1 MTATFILPA
10 PAKLNLF
17 LHITGQRADGY
28 HLLQTLFIFLDY
40 ADQISLTCREDGVIQ
55 RTNTVADV
63 PEEMDL
69 VVKAAHLLQ
78 RYTQQTLGVD
88 IEVDKYIPMGG
99 GLGGGSSDAATVLV
113 GLNQLWQCG
122 LSVDKLAALGLQL
135 GADVPV
141 FVRGQAAWAE
151 GVGEQ
156 LTPVDLDLGWYIV
169 IHPKVHVPTRELFLE
184 KSLTRNCVPIKLAAF
199 HGGET
204 INVFQPVVETKFPE
218 VAKAIAWLSGYTDA
232 RLTGSGSCI
241 FGSVNSKSVGLAI
254 LDDLPKDWFGF
265 VAQGLIQSP
274 LQQKLLNL

>member
-1 MTATFILPA
+1 MADTLVLPA

-40 ADQISLTCREDGVIQ
+40 ADYISLTKRNDGLIQ
-55 RTNTVADV
+55 RLNTITDV
-63 PEEMDL
+63 PAETDL
-69 VVKAAHLLQ
+69 VVKAARLLQ
-78 RYTQQTLGVD
+78 HYTQQTLGVD
-88 IEVDKYIPMGG
+88 IQVEKNIPMGG

-122 LSVDKLAALGLQL
+122 LSVDTLADLGLKL

-141 FVRGQAAWAE
+141 FVRGHAAWAE

-156 LTPVDLDLGWYIV
+156 LTPVDLELGWYIV

-184 KSLTRNCVPIKLAAF
+184 KFLTRNCVPIKLAAF

-204 INVFQPVVETKFPE
+204 VNVFQSVVETKFPE
-218 VAKAIAWLSGYTDA
+218 VAKAIVWLSGYTDA

-241 FGSVNSKSVGLAI
+241 FGSVSSKSDGLAI
-254 LDDLPKDWFGF
+254 LNDLPKDWFGF

>member
-40 ADQISLTCREDGVIQ
+40 ADQISLTRREDGVIQ

-113 GLNQLWQCG
+113 GLSELWQCG
-122 LSVDKLAALGLQL
+122 LSVDELAALGLQL

-232 RLTGSGSCI
+232 RLTGSGSCM
-241 FGSVNSKSVGLAI
+241 FGSVNSRSVGLAI

>member
-1 MTATFILPA
+1 MTATFVLPA

-40 ADQISLTCREDGVIQ
+40 ADQISLTRREDGVIQ
-55 RTNTVADV
+55 RINMIADV
-63 PEEMDL
+63 PAEMDL
-69 VVKAAHLLQ
+69 VVKAARLLQ
-78 RYTQQTLGVD
+78 RYTQKTLGVD
-88 IEVDKYIPMGG
+88 ILVDKYIPMGG

-122 LSVDKLAALGLQL
+122 LSVDELAALGLQL

-141 FVRGQAAWAE
+141 FIHGQAAWAE

-241 FGSVNSKSVGLAI
+241 FGSVNSKSDGLAI

>member
-40 ADQISLTCREDGVIQ
+40 ADQISLTRREDGVIQ
-55 RTNTVADV
+55 RINTVADV
-63 PEEMDL
+63 PADMDL
-69 VVKAAHLLQ
+69 VVKAARLLQ

-88 IEVDKYIPMGG
+88 IQVDKYIPMGG
-99 GLGGGSSDAATVLV
+99 GLGGGSSDAATTLV

-122 LSVDKLAALGLQL
+122 LSVDELAALGLQL

-151 GVGEQ
+151 GIGEQ

-199 HGGET
+199 HEGET

>member
-17 LHITGQRADGY
+17 LHITGQRPDGY

-40 ADQISLTCREDGVIQ
+40 TDQISLTNRDDSLIQ
-55 RTNTVADV
+55 RLNTVADV
-63 PEEMDL
+63 PAEMDL
-69 VVKAAHLLQ
+69 VVKAARLLQ
-78 RYTQQTLGVD
+78 RYTQQSLGVD
-88 IEVDKYIPMGG
+88 IQVDKRIPMGG

-113 GLNQLWQCG
+113 GLNQLWQCS
-122 LSVDKLAALGLQL
+122 LSVDELATLGLQL

-204 INVFQPVVETKFPE
+204 INVFQTVVETKFPE

-241 FGSVNSKSVGLAI
+241 FGPVNSKSDGLAI
-254 LDDLPKDWFGF
+254 LNDLPKDWFGF
-265 VAQGLIQSP
+265 VAQGLTQSP
-274 LQQKLLNL
+274 LQQTLLNL

>member
-1 MTATFILPA
+1 MTATFVLPA

-40 ADQISLTCREDGVIQ
+40 ADQISLTRREDGVIQ
-55 RTNTVADV
+55 RINTVADV
-63 PEEMDL
+63 PADMDL
-69 VVKAAHLLQ
+69 VVKAARLLQ

-113 GLNQLWQCG
+113 GLNELWQCG
-122 LSVDKLAALGLQL
+122 LSVDELAALGLQL
-135 GADVPV
+135 GADVLV

-204 INVFQPVVETKFPE
+204 INVFQPVVEAKFPE

-241 FGSVNSKSVGLAI
+241 FGSVNSKSVGLAM

>member
-1 MTATFILPA
+1 MTATFVLPA

-40 ADQISLTCREDGVIQ
+40 ADQISLTRREDGVIQ
-55 RTNTVADV
+55 RINTVADV

-69 VVKAAHLLQ
+69 VVKAARLLQ

-88 IEVDKYIPMGG
+88 IQVDKYIPMGG
-99 GLGGGSSDAATVLV
+99 GLGGGSSDAATTLV

-122 LSVDKLAALGLQL
+122 LSVDELAALGLQL

-218 VAKAIAWLSGYTDA
+218 VAKAIAWLSWYTDA

-241 FGSVNSKSVGLAI
+241 FGSVNSKSDGLAI
-254 LDDLPKDWFGF
+254 LNDLPKDWFGF
-265 VAQGLIQSP
+265 VAQGLTQSP

>member
-40 ADQISLTCREDGVIQ
+40 ADQISLTRREDSVIQ

-63 PEEMDL
+63 PAEMDL
-69 VVKAAHLLQ
+69 VVKAARLLQ

-88 IEVDKYIPMGG
+88 IQVDKYIPMGG

-113 GLNQLWQCG
+113 GLNELWQCG
-122 LSVDKLAALGLQL
+122 LSVDELAALGLQL

-199 HGGET
+199 HEGET

-241 FGSVNSKSVGLAI
+241 FGSVNSKSDGLAI
-254 LDDLPKDWFGF
+254 LNDLPKDWFGF